1 MSTATEDEHRRE
13 RELGFCSQEPDQL
26 PADRAVL
33 IIGSL
38 PGVLEVALIDKSKL
52 KVHYDLRHTSLEEI
66 VEQLAN
72 AGLHLGGGLMERV
85 SRALC
90 FYTEDVQRQN
100 LGLEPRYRAA
110 FTRKIFIDR
119 YQRIN
124 HRCRDARP
132 DIWREYH

>member
-1 MSTATEDEHRRE
+1 MNTPADIEHRRQ
-13 RELGFCSQEPDQL
+13 RELAFCSKEPDQC

-33 IIGSL
+33 ILGSL
-38 PGVLEVALIDKSKL
+38 PGVEEVALLDKSRL
-52 KVHYDLRHTSLEEI
+52 KIEYNLLETSLEI
-66 VEQLAN
+66 LVEQLAE
-72 AGLHLGGGLMERV
+72 AGLHLGGGLMERI

-124 HRCRDARP
+124 HRCRDTRS
-132 DIWREYH
+132 DIWRQYH